1 MRMIFVINRICK
13 KGFLMKENRRNCML
27 ACNRNV
33 NSLSLLNIKGNY
45 LEVHFIQYISKP
57 VCTIK

>member
-1 MRMIFVINRICK
+1 
-13 KGFLMKENRRNCML
+13 MKENRRNCML
-27 ACNRNV
+27 AYNRNV